1 MITQDGINFI
11 YNTLKNGLYKAQ
23 VLVNGQYKD
32 VNIQKVEVTTNSIK
46 IFVYVDETVAGQITQ
61 YRLITVDGKTF
72 LTRSENITKDNTRG
86 LLTVFE
92 IKLQEV

>member
-1 MITQDGINFI
+1 MITQDGLNFM
-11 YNTLKNGLYKAQ
+11 YNTIKNNLYKAQ

-46 IFVYVDETVAGQITQ
+46 IFVYIDETITGQITQ
-61 YRLITVDGKTF
+61 YRLITNDGKIF
-72 LTRSENITKDNTRG
+72 LTRNENITKDNTRG